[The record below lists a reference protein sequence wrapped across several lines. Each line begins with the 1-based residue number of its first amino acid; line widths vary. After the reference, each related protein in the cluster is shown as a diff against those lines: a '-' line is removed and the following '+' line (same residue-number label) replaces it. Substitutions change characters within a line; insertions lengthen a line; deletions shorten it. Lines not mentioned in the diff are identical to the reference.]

1 MPIQNYLTLVLAE
14 YNVSERLSEC
24 SLYRRIINGGWNVE
38 KHPEDTMGLS
48 FAEVFFTK
56 KWAHELWRS
65 RVSHGNIPL
74 LFFMCKVSAVHKV
87 CKGCPAMRFY
97 VCV

>member
-1 MPIQNYLTLVLAE
+1 MVAGMWRNIPKIPWDSASLK
-14 YNVSERLSEC
+14 C
-24 SLYRRIINGGWNVE
+24 SL
-38 KHPEDTMGLS
+38 L
-48 FAEVFFTK
+48 K

-87 CKGCPAMRFY
+87 CKGCPAMWFY
-97 VCV
+97 VGVFKTKTHRCSSGGTTSECNGAPS